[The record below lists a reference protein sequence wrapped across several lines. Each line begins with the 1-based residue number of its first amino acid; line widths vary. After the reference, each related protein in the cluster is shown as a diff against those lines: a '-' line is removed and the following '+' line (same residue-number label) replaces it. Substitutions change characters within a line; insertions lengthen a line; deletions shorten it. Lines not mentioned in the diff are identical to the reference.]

1 MKKCD
6 YCGKEIS
13 YMEQYCDENCHRN
26 ALKYYELHEKFSKL
40 FSFINI
46 VCIFGIPVGLFIL
59 SFAPDVGFSLL
70 SFSVAI
76 EGLIIVLLPFPVEN
90 MITSMKIKKA
100 INVTRLIGAAFL
112 ILGIALIIIDFLYF
126 LK

>member
-13 YMEQYCDENCHRN
+13 YMEQYCDENCQRN
-26 ALKYYELHEKFSKL
+26 ALKYYDLQEKYAKL

-46 VCIFGIPVGLFIL
+46 ICVFGIPIGIFI
-59 SFAPDVGFSLL
+59 STFAASIGFTLL
-70 SFSVAI
+70 SFSVAV
-76 EGLIIVLLPFPVEN
+76 EGLIIVILPFPVEN

-100 INVTRLIGAAFL
+100 MNVTRLIGAGFL
-112 ILGIALIIIDFLYF
+112 ILGIILIILDFIFYI
-126 LK
+126 